1 MSTGQNIAAGTG
13 TLLVGTALLGD
24 KLKSIAPLLTSVKN
38 VKVGQLAA
46 SAGSSLY
53 QIAGKTYAPVPASA
67 KAMVVYGQ
75 PIRDSLKG
83 AQLNKFGK
91 ALKFLN
97 TAAVYAQTPA
107 AAVILYDTVKDW
119 VTGDKSG
126 LRDLPDWVLASYG
139 LKKDQYGNV
148 ESTGLG
154 LNDFSLQGAIGY
166 KAGKGLGWLF
176 SDKSKNG
183 KKYQADA
190 TAKARADEAKLKAAL
205 FDRMEIIS
213 VDDKGRATALVKH
226 EGGNGLMTLD
236 KDGNVYNAEGKKF
249 TLEEAVKSLIPL
261 TDTDR
266 KELTSLMTKE
276 QASTTNSNSTI
287 PTHEEEYKYEDY
299 LRTLDSLSISV

>member
-1 MSTGQNIAAGTG
+1 MSTGHNIAAGTG

-24 KLKSIAPLLTSVKN
+24 KLKSIAPLLTPVKN
-38 VKVGQLAA
+38 MKVGQLAK
-46 SAGSSLY
+46 STGSSIY
-53 QIAGKTYAPVPASA
+53 QIAGKTYTPVIAST
-67 KAMVVYGQ
+67 KAVGQ
-75 PIRDSLKG
+75 PIQYITKG
-83 AQLNKFGK
+83 SKLNWFGK
-91 ALKFLN
+91 TLKFLN
-97 TAAVYAQTPA
+97 TGAVYAQAPA
-107 AAVILYDTVKDW
+107 AAVIWHDTIKDL

-126 LRDLPDWVLASYG
+126 LRDVPDWVLASYG

-154 LNDFSLQGAIGY
+154 INDFSLQGAIGY
-166 KAGKGLGWLF
+166 QTGKGIGWLL
-176 SDKSKNG
+176 SDKSKNN
-183 KKYQADA
+183 KKYQADS
-190 TAKARADEAKLKAAL
+190 TAKAKADEARLKASL

-226 EGGNGLMTLD
+226 EGGNGLMILD

-249 TLEEAVKSLIPL
+249 TLEQAVNSLIPL

-276 QASTTNSNSTI
+276 QAGTTNSNSTI
-287 PTHEEEYKYEDY
+287 PTYEEEYKYEDY